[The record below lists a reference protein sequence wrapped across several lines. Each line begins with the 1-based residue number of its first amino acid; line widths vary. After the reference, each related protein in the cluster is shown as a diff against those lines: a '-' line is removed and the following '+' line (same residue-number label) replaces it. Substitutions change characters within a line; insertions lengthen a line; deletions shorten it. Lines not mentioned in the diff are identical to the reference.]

1 MQLAATPTRRM
12 LAVFGVLALTA
23 GVVTVLSA
31 PRPAQAHGALQAPA
45 SRTYACYTD
54 GIVGS
59 GEIVPENP
67 ACQAAVA
74 AGGTQPLYDWY
85 GVLRS
90 DGGGRTRGYIPD
102 GQLCSGGNPKYAA
115 YDAPRADW
123 PATPVRADGTYDFSY
138 GAWVPHPGGIRLYI
152 TKDGYDPTKPLTWDD
167 LEAQPFL
174 TADPQPPVSDGA
186 YRFSGQLPHRSGRHV
201 IYSVWSRT
209 DSQETFYGCS
219 DVDFSGPGGPTPT
232 PTPTPTGP
240 TPTPSTSPT
249 APPAVACRASLHT
262 DNSWS
267 GGFQATLTITNTG
280 TTTMTNWYASW
291 TFPTG
296 VRLDQ
301 VWNGT
306 PMQSGTT
313 AMIHAASWNRVLA
326 PGASTTAGL
335 LGSGTTAPTFS
346 DVTCG

>member
-12 LAVFGVLALTA
+12 LAVLGVLALTA
-23 GVVTVLSA
+23 GVVTVLSPA
-31 PRPAQAHGALQAPA
+31 RPAQAHGALQAPA
-45 SRTYACYTD
+45 SRTYACYND

-115 YDAPRADW
+115 YDAARADW
-123 PATPVRADGTYDFSY
+123 PATPVQPDSTYDFSY
-138 GAWVPHPGGIRLYI
+138 GAWVPHPGGIRLFI
-152 TKDGYDPTKPLTWDD
+152 TTDDYDPTKPLTWDD

-201 IYSVWSRT
+201 IYSVWSRV

-219 DVDFSGPGGPTPT
+219 DVDFGGPGGPTPT

-249 APPAVACRASLHT
+249 TPPALSCRASVHT

-267 GGFQATLTITNTG
+267 GGFQATVTVTNTG

-291 TFPTG
+291 TFPAG

-313 AMIHAASWNRVLA
+313 AMVHAATWNRVLA
-326 PGASTTAGL
+326 PGASVTAGL
-335 LGSGTTAPTFS
+335 LGSGTAVPTFT